1 VVATIVAIEV
11 HLTQVA
17 IEHKG
22 VVVVAIIEPTILEM
36 S

>member
-1 VVATIVAIEV
+1 MVVAEV
-11 HLTQVA
+11 HLAQVA

-22 VVVVAIIEPTILEM
+22 VVVVAIIELTILEM

>member
-1 VVATIVAIEV
+1 MVVAEV
-11 HLTQVA
+11 HLAQAA
-17 IEHKG
+17 IEHEG